1 MVFIHLN
8 HFRFGITLAA
18 YTKVPIKKNQEFFAS
33 YGHNMVTGPK
43 WYRQLYK
50 QFSKENPS
58 KANEGTLKMIEEYE
72 RQLAEGDIK
81 TW

>member
-1 MVFIHLN
+1 
-8 HFRFGITLAA
+8 
-18 YTKVPIKKNQEFFAS
+18 
-33 YGHNMVTGPK
+33 MVTGPK

-50 QFSKENPS
+50 QFSKDNPS